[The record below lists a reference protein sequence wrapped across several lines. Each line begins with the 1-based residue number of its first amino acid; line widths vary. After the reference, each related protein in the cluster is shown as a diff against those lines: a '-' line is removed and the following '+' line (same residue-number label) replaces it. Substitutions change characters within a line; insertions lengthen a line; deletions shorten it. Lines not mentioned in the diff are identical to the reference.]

1 MTFLR
6 VANFGCSFFSSF
18 FFLFFFFFSRL
29 FSSRVAKFPTSMGLV
44 VSDDNLREFINL
56 EVEHSDE
63 K

>member
-6 VANFGCSFFSSF
+6 VANFGCSFFSFLF
-18 FFLFFFFFSRL
+18 FFLFLSRL
-29 FSSRVAKFPTSMGLV
+29 FSSRVAKFPTSMGLA